1 MPDPLHIDIP
11 FENKNQDRGFY
22 SRHSLANGFT
32 LDNLNEK
39 QQHLEQRLQQ
49 TISKIEQDY
58 LRSCKES
65 PKGITRHNIS
75 GATLILLM
83 VCTLENGES
92 YYKSFS
98 IGDSG
103 AYIVSREIAPLPRKR
118 QQTTLTF
125 ESISDL
131 HTLHNAKELNRI
143 GELKRGENIVNLQ
156 GTCDLLGDGAA
167 YDLSLSIEDYK
178 NFLKETHN
186 YEETIS
192 QVFTERILR
201 DPQISDSCTRL
212 YNLGKRFP
220 TCLRISEDLCNAIEH
235 HIAGAYPYDG
245 DIRYFKELIK
255 DLRSLTARINIPH
268 QNCTTPTKSFGDKVN
283 NNTPQVNPAQFD
295 CRPWTHLQKYQD
307 QDSLIGLASDGFR
320 PVDLFTS
327 RTQIKK
333 TYISTSDPAMPIEEF
348 LNFLILKRDRLRR
361 KDDLLLY
368 GLSIQDLQ
376 QQHKGKLTCMTVCDG
391 HGALGD
397 QAAECLRNGLQQHM
411 PNILQTVY
419 GITTQDLCAKEHN
432 EPSEAMGLTG
442 STGTN
447 AGVFTPLT
455 GGADP
460 RTASQ
465 NTTGPKTPHPA
476 VGNPTAKGTSQAASP
491 TCASVPGCCIS

>member
-1 MPDPLHIDIP
+1 
-11 FENKNQDRGFY
+11 
-22 SRHSLANGFT
+22 
-32 LDNLNEK
+32 
-39 QQHLEQRLQQ
+39 
-49 TISKIEQDY
+49 
-58 LRSCKES
+58 
-65 PKGITRHNIS
+65 
-75 GATLILLM
+75 M

-103 AYIVSREIAPLPRKR
+103 AYIVSRKTAPPTTRRSDDKIHE
-118 QQTTLTF
+118 TTLIF
-125 ESISDL
+125 ESISEL
-131 HTLHNAKELNRI
+131 HTLHNTHERERI
-143 GELKRGENIVNLQ
+143 SELKRGENIVNLQ
-156 GTCDLLGDGAA
+156 GKCDLLGDGAA

-192 QVFTERILR
+192 QVFTEINP
-201 DPQISDSCTRL
+201 DDHQYISDPRECLDRL
-212 YNLGKRFP
+212 EALFP
-220 TCLRISEDLCNAIEH
+220 TCCKISSDFVDAIEYSK
-235 HIAGAYPYDG
+235 AGDTLFKR
-245 DIRYFKELIK
+245 DIDYFKNILK
-255 DLRSLTARINIPH
+255 DLRSLTARINIPN
-268 QNCTTPTKSFGDKVN
+268 QNCTTPTKPYCTTPTKSFGDKVN

-327 RTQIKK
+327 STQIKK
-333 TYISTSDPAMPIEEF
+333 TYISTSDKAAMPIEEF
-348 LNFLILKRDRLRR
+348 LNFLILISDSLRPKSNRLRR

-432 EPSEAMGLTG
+432 EPNEAMGLTG
-442 STGTN
+442 STRTN
-447 AGVFTPLT
+447 ARVFTPPT
-455 GGADP
+455 GNNHP
-460 RTASQ
+460 RSTSE
-465 NTTGPKTPHPA
+465 N
-476 VGNPTAKGTSQAASP
+476 TAKSAFQAASL
-491 TCASVPGCCIS
+491 TCGSVRGCCIS